1 MKRWILAA
9 LFACAAASC
18 TDQKTARRVLED
30 QGYTDIS
37 VGGFDAFGCS
47 DDDTYATKFTA
58 TSPNGK
64 RVSGVVCSSQFF
76 KGSTVRFH

>member
-1 MKRWILAA
+1 MKRLLIAVALLAA
-9 LFACAAASC
+9 VGC

-30 QGYTDIS
+30 QGYTEVS

-64 RVSGVVCSSQFF
+64 RISGVVCSSQFL